1 MNERGRGGEEGRGGE
16 YRVSESVF
24 ENRLD
29 GLFTMEAEGLE
40 FVEDGE
46 VQLRFVRDLDRGHV
60 WQAVLNTIRKV
71 RRVTRNKE
79 SERVR
84 ERLG

>member
-1 MNERGRGGEEGRGGE
+1 
-16 YRVSESVF
+16 
-24 ENRLD
+24 
-29 GLFTMEAEGLE
+29 MEAEGLE

-79 SERVR
+79 SEREREER
-84 ERLG
+84 ERLGGRCQEGEVCESVRDLDGGYV